1 MFYAE
6 SETHTDID
14 IANEAATEALAV
26 KVAEICGVGDMV
38 ALYGYLGVGKT
49 VFARSFIRARAGAD
63 EEVPSPTFTLVQLYE
78 CDPVPIYH
86 FDLYRLNNPD
96 EILEL
101 GFEDA
106 MANGSVLVEWP
117 ERLGPYTTPNRLDV
131 EIRQGAR
138 TDQRTIRLTGHGYWL
153 ARVADVINEGKIH
166 AI

>member
-1 MFYAE
+1 MFTDE
-6 SETHTDID
+6 LETHTDID
-14 IANEAATEALAV
+14 SANEAATEALAA
-26 KVAEICGVGDMV
+26 KIAEICGVGDLV
-38 ALYGYLGVGKT
+38 ALYGNLGVGKT
-49 VFARSFIRARAGAD
+49 VFARAFVRARAGED
-63 EEVPSPTFTLVQLYE
+63 EEVPSPTFTLVQPYE

-86 FDLYRLNNPD
+86 FDLYRLNIPD

-117 ERLGPYTTPNRLDV
+117 ERLGPYISSDRLDV

-138 TDQRTIRLTGHGYWL
+138 TDQRYIRLTGHGYWL

>member
-1 MFYAE
+1 MIYDE
-6 SETHTDID
+6 LETHTDID
-14 IANEAATEALAV
+14 SANEGATEALAV
-26 KVAEICGVGDMV
+26 KIAEICGVGDMI
-38 ALYGYLGVGKT
+38 ALYGNLGVGKT
-49 VFARSFIRARAGAD
+49 VFARAFIKARTSED
-63 EEVPSPTFTLVQLYE
+63 EEVPSPTFTLVQTYE

-86 FDLYRLNNPD
+86 FDLYRLNTFD

-117 ERLGPYTTPNRLDV
+117 ERLGPYIAPDRLDV
-131 EIRQGAR
+131 EIRQGVR
-138 TDQRTIRLTGHGYWL
+138 SDQRSIRLTGHGYWL